1 MEKVN
6 IFEAHSIPTIKIGSG
21 ILIAIEH
28 CDDAIKAIYDSKYHF
43 LGYEGFKVFPDG
55 KRQPNLSFSASFSF
69 ERQPTIDE
77 VLNGIDLETSEI
89 THYEFVFG

>member
-6 IFEAHSIPTIKIGSG
+6 IFEAHSIPTIRIGSG

-28 CDDAIKAIYDSKYHF
+28 CEDAIKAIYGSKF
-43 LGYEGFKVFPDG
+43 RFWGYEGFKVFSDG
-55 KRQPNLSFSASFSF
+55 KRQPNLSFSASFSS
-69 ERQPTIDE
+69 ERQPTLDE
-77 VLNGIDLETSEI
+77 VLNGIDFETREV